1 MWGSTMPFALTV
13 GAILNRAGTLFGSRE
28 IVSPGQRSTYARLH
42 SRSLTLARSLAAAGL
57 GRGDRVATLMWNH
70 LAHLEAYYGVP
81 AAGGIL
87 HTLNLR
93 LRPDEL
99 AYIATHAE
107 DRFLIVDETLLPLY
121 EQFAARTKIERV
133 FVVTAKGVRHPSD
146 PVTEMPDPA
155 PHPYEA
161 YEAFLDQPAPGIAL
175 PELDENEGAAMC
187 YTSGTTGKPKGI
199 IYSHR
204 ALVLHALC
212 LAHPDLY
219 NLSQR
224 DCLLPA
230 VPMFHANAW
239 GAPYLA
245 PLVGAKLVLP
255 GSNLSPAALLA
266 LMQAERV
273 TRASGIPT
281 IWMGILETLERDP
294 AARNIEP
301 LLAIAGGAPVPE
313 ALIRRLE
320 AYTVEVRQGWGMTEL
335 VALGTMSTLKDHMT
349 AWPADQQYSARSKAG
364 LPMPLSEV
372 RIMAD
377 GVEQPWDG
385 QSAGELQ
392 VRGPCAAASYYDS
405 PENAAQWTSDGW
417 FRSGD
422 VASIDEEGFVKITDR
437 TKDLIKSGGEWISS
451 VDLENSLMEHAAVRE
466 AAVIAVPHPK
476 WQERPLAAVVVKD
489 GCTVTADELQ
499 THLKQRF
506 AKWQLPDAIVFVS
519 EIPRTSVGKFKKSKL
534 REMFAAWTW
543 ESSAPSKS

>member
-1 MWGSTMPFALTV
+1 MLGSTMRFPLSA
-13 GAILNRAGTLFGSRE
+13 GAILQRAGTLFGSRE
-28 IVSPGQRSTYARLH
+28 IVSPGQRSTYARL
-42 SRSLTLARSLAAAGL
+42 RARSLDLAGSLVSAGL
-57 GRGDRVATLMWNH
+57 RRGDRVATLMWNH
-70 LAHLEAYYGVP
+70 LAHLEAYFGVP

-93 LRPDEL
+93 LHPDEL
-99 AYIATHAE
+99 AYIASHAG
-107 DRFLIVDETLLPLY
+107 DRFLIVDESLLPLY
-121 EQFAARTKIERV
+121 EQFARGTKIERV
-133 FVVTAKGVRHPSD
+133 FVVPALT
-146 PVTEMPDPA
+146 DPA
-155 PHPYEA
+155 PHQYET
-161 YEAFLDQPAPGIAL
+161 YDDFLAQPTAGMAL
-175 PELDENEGAAMC
+175 PELDEDEGAAMC

-219 NLSQR
+219 DLSQR

-255 GSNLSPAALLA
+255 GSNLSPGSLLE
-266 LMQAERV
+266 LMRAEGV

-294 AARNIEP
+294 AATGIDP
-301 LLAIAGGAPVPE
+301 ILAIVGGAPVPE
-313 ALIRRLE
+313 LLIRRLE
-320 AYTVEVRQGWGMTEL
+320 AYNIEVRQGWGMTEL

-349 AWPADQQYSARSKAG
+349 AWPDDRQYGARSKAG
-364 LPMPLSEV
+364 IPMPLSEA

-377 GVEQPWDG
+377 EVEQPWDG
-385 QSAGELQ
+385 QSVGELQ
-392 VRGPCAAASYYDS
+392 VRGPCAAGSYYDS
-405 PENAAQWTSDGW
+405 PENEGQWTADGW

-422 VASIDEEGFVKITDR
+422 VASIDEEGFVRITDR

-451 VDLENSLMEHAAVRE
+451 VDLENSLMEHYAVRE

-476 WQERPLAAVVVKD
+476 WQERPLAAVVVRD
-489 GCTVTADELQ
+489 GCTVTVEELQ
-499 THLKQRF
+499 AHLKQRF
-506 AKWQLPDAIVFVS
+506 ARWQLPDAIVFVPA
-519 EIPRTSVGKFKKSKL
+519 IPRTSVGKFQKSKL
-534 REMFAAWTW
+534 REMFAGWTW
-543 ESSAPSKS
+543 DSTAGKTPS

>member
-1 MWGSTMPFALTV
+1 MLGSTMHFALTV
-13 GAILNRAGTLFGSRE
+13 GAILNRAGVLFGSRE

-42 SRSLTLARSLAAAGL
+42 ARSLRLARSLAAAGL
-57 GRGDRVATLMWNH
+57 RRGDRIATLMWNH
-70 LAHLEAYYGVP
+70 FEHLEAYYGVP

-93 LRPDEL
+93 LHPDEL
-99 AYIATHAE
+99 AYIATHAG
-107 DRFLIVDETLLPLY
+107 DRFLIVDEALLPLY
-121 EQFAARTKIERV
+121 EQFATRTKIERV
-133 FVVTAKGVRHPSD
+133 FVVTA
-146 PVTEMPDPA
+146 TTDPA
-155 PHPYEA
+155 PHRYEA
-161 YEAFLDQPAPGIAL
+161 YEALLEQPAADIVL
-175 PELDENEGAAMC
+175 PELDEDEGAAMC

-255 GSNLSPAALLA
+255 GSNLGPAALLA
-266 LMQAERV
+266 LMQTERV

-281 IWMGILETLERDP
+281 IWMGILELLEREP
-294 AARNIEP
+294 AARNFEP
-301 LLAIAGGAPVPE
+301 IIALVGGAPVPE

-320 AYTVEVRQGWGMTEL
+320 PYKIEVRQGWGMTEL
-335 VALGTMSTLKDHMT
+335 VALGTMSRLKDHMT
-349 AWPADQQYSARSKAG
+349 AWPSDQQYGARSKAG
-364 LPMPLSEV
+364 LPMPLSET

-385 QSAGELQ
+385 QSVGELQ
-392 VRGPCAAASYYDS
+392 VRGPCAAGSYYDS

-417 FRSGD
+417 FRTGD
-422 VASIDEEGFVKITDR
+422 VASIDDEGFVKITDR

-451 VDLENSLMEHAAVRE
+451 VDLENSLMEHGAVRE

-489 GCTVTADELQ
+489 GCTVTADELLA
-499 THLKQRF
+499 HLKRRF

-519 EIPRTSVGKFKKSKL
+519 EIPRTSVGKFRKSKL
-534 REMFAAWTW
+534 RELFAAWTW
-543 ESSAPSKS
+543 ESSAPSNS